1 MRDRGVN
8 GRASPWPCPDDD
20 DVTEAR
26 ASREGLPLALLVAGL
41 TEDMDDDGAVADRV
55 SSTNFPLL
63 MLWLLSGWA
72 RAAAMMLVL
81 PALPTLPLMLLLF
94 SLGDSGC
101 LIAVDDDDDDD
112 DVWPLAWL

>member
-1 MRDRGVN
+1 
-8 GRASPWPCPDDD
+8 
-20 DVTEAR
+20 
-26 ASREGLPLALLVAGL
+26 
-41 TEDMDDDGAVADRV
+41 
-55 SSTNFPLL
+55 
-63 MLWLLSGWA
+63 
-72 RAAAMMLVL
+72 MMLVL